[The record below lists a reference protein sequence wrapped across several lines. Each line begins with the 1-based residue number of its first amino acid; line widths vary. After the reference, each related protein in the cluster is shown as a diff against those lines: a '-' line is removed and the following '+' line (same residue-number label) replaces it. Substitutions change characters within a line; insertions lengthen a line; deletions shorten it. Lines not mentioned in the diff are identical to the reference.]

1 MRYLMKFS
9 YDGTNFFGYQKQNDK
24 RTVQGEIERVLNII
38 SNEKISISSSGR
50 TDALVHAVNQYAHFD
65 FETGMSCDQI
75 KRALNSLLADD
86 IYIKDVKIVSCDF
99 HARFDVKSKE
109 YVYKINI
116 GEYDPL
122 SRNYIY
128 QYNCNLNIEEMKKAI
143 KLFEGLHNFK
153 SFTKCNLNILDYDR
167 EIYETK
173 IECVDNIIILT
184 FKGDGFLRYM
194 VRNMVGCLIEIGE
207 GKRKVQDIITILK
220 SEDRTKAGKT
230 APACGLYLK
239 DVYYE

>member
-1 MRYLMKFS
+1 
-9 YDGTNFFGYQKQNDK
+9 
-24 RTVQGEIERVLNII
+24 
-38 SNEKISISSSGR
+38 
-50 TDALVHAVNQYAHFD
+50 
-65 FETGMSCDQI
+65 
-75 KRALNSLLADD
+75 
-86 IYIKDVKIVSCDF
+86 
-99 HARFDVKSKE
+99 
-109 YVYKINI
+109 
-116 GEYDPL
+116 
-122 SRNYIY
+122 
-128 QYNCNLNIEEMKKAI
+128 MKKAI

-184 FKGDGFLRYM
+184 FKGNGFLRYM

-207 GKRKVQDIITILK
+207 GKRKAQDIITILK

-230 APACGLYLK
+230 ASACGLYLK

>member
-65 FETGMSCDQI
+65 FETKMSCDQI
-75 KRALNSLLADD
+75 KRALNSLLTGD
-86 IYIKDVKIVSCDF
+86 IYIKDVKTVSCDF

-128 QYNCNLNIEEMKKAI
+128 QYNRNLNIEEMKKAI

-153 SFTKCNLNILDYDR
+153 SFTKCNPNILDYDR

-184 FKGDGFLRYM
+184 FKGNGFLRYM